1 MRSRLLKLWFNIYCK
16 LRAPMFVRKV
26 RKAYGDWDKYTL
38 QSLPAMLNCD
48 LQTAKSIYLKGLY
61 AHAKFHHAYAFLF
74 GKHGY
79 ILMEEVL
86 KSVQIKNPQHI
97 VEVIETGRPVIL
109 LSVHMGL
116 FHMGFLK
123 LASTFGTDRTV
134 NLVKISMTSQQEVS
148 MSEKAMET
156 CPNVEFIRFDQ
167 RTGER
172 IYSQLKSNNI
182 VVMMMDRETRVEERT
197 TVTLLGR
204 QCHIQNG
211 PAKLAV
217 ATKAIIVPV
226 INYIDTQGCNNI
238 EIAKPIDGRTNAGET
253 ATAAV
258 DRITTEFACN
268 MDKWLT
274 TYPDQMHYWPY
285 IVSTVNMDKK
295 TKG

>member
-1 MRSRLLKLWFNIYCK
+1 
-16 LRAPMFVRKV
+16 MFVHGMRKG
-26 RKAYGDWDKYTL
+26 YGPWDKYTL

-48 LQTAKSIYLKGLY
+48 LKRAKKIYLNSLH

-74 GKHGY
+74 GRNGHA
-79 ILMEEVL
+79 LMQEEL
-86 KSVQIKNPQHI
+86 QRVQVKNSDYAVQ
-97 VEVIETGRPVIL
+97 VANSGRPVIL
-109 LSVHMGL
+109 LSIHMGI
-116 FHMGFLK
+116 FYMGFLK
-123 LASTFGTDRTV
+123 LASIFGTERTV

-156 CPNVEFIRFDQ
+156 CPNVRFIRFDH

-268 MDKWLT
+268 MDKWLKS
-274 TYPDQMHYWPY
+274 YPDQMHYWPY

-295 TKG
+295 QKVKHSFEYR